1 MVVAE
6 RIGLLVPRHLS
17 ADGVGDGRDELAA
30 QAQLA
35 ADLARKLLR
44 GVVLLGQVPLELQG
58 VDSIE
63 KNELEFWLEKPLW
76 C

>member
-6 RIGLLVPRHLS
+6 GVGLLVPRHLS

-35 ADLARKLLR
+35 ADLAREFLR
-44 GVVLLGQVPLELQG
+44 GGFFNHFFLFHTTFQP
-58 VDSIE
+58 
-63 KNELEFWLEKPLW
+63 K
-76 C
+76 

>member
-6 RIGLLVPRHLS
+6 GVGLLVPRHLS

-58 VDSIE
+58 VNSIE
-63 KNELEFWLEKPLW
+63 KN
-76 C
+76 